1 MRTRFADQSG
11 LLSPVLAWVLPAAAA
26 AVAALH
32 QGLAVDGD
40 SHLFIWAGQ
49 TLLSSHWNQAFALS
63 TVQAGPLQLAL
74 FGSVGHWHAALALVL
89 TIGTALLVVAA
100 ARAVGVKSPALLGGV
115 GVLAVVTG
123 VTGNGLGGHPADAVL
138 PLVWIIAAAEA
149 RRGHA
154 WRAGLLIGLSAGFET
169 WGILGVAVL
178 ALAPRKRD
186 ALAGTFLAGATA
198 LALFAP
204 FMLGGHFHM
213 LSFHWYVS
221 YPSPVSML
229 VPEGTPFGWPLRLVQ
244 AAFAVSAGVAV
255 VRLLRRSPHVIWAAP
270 LAIIVVR
277 LLLDPLLLSYYL
289 AGPKALILVGAAL
302 GAARWAQL
310 RSVRREPKAS
320 VNRPAPA
327 R

>member
-1 MRTRFADQSG
+1 MRSRIADQSG
-11 LLSPVLAWVLPAAAA
+11 PVGHVLAWGVPAAAA
-26 AVAALH
+26 AVATLH
-32 QGLAVDGD
+32 EGLAVGGD

-49 TLLSSHWNQAFALS
+49 TLLSSHWSRAFALP

-89 TIGTALLVVAA
+89 TVGTALLVVAA
-100 ARAVGVKSPALLGGV
+100 ARAAGVRSPAFLAGA
-115 GVLAVVTG
+115 GVLAVVLG
-123 VTGNGLGGHPADAVL
+123 VTGNGLGGHPADVVL
-138 PLVWIIAAAEA
+138 PLVWIIAASEA

-154 WRAGLLIGLSAGFET
+154 WRAGVLVGLSAGLET

-186 ALAGTFLAGATA
+186 ALAGTVLAGATA

-204 FMLGGHFHM
+204 FMLAGHFHM

-244 AAFAVSAGVAV
+244 ASFALCAGVAV
-255 VRLLRRSPHVIWAAP
+255 VRILRRSPHVVWAAP
-270 LAIIVVR
+270 LAVIVVR

-289 AGPKALILVGAAL
+289 AGPKVLILVGGAL
-302 GAARWAQL
+302 GGALWLQRARDVPGSLVL
-310 RSVRREPKAS
+310 R
-320 VNRPAPA
+320 
-327 R
+327 

>member
-1 MRTRFADQSG
+1 MRTRIADQSG
-11 LLSPVLAWVLPAAAA
+11 LFSHVLAWGVPAAAA
-26 AVAALH
+26 AVATLH

-40 SHLFIWAGQ
+40 SHLFIAAGQ
-49 TLLSSHWNQAFALS
+49 TLLSSHWSRAFAQS

-74 FGSVGHWHAALALVL
+74 FGSVGHRHAALALVL
-89 TIGTALLVVAA
+89 TVGTALLVVAA
-100 ARAVGVKSPALLGGV
+100 ARAAGVKSPVLLCGAGL
-115 GVLAVVTG
+115 LAVVAG

-138 PLVWIIAAAEA
+138 PLVWIIAAGEA

-154 WRAGLLIGLSAGFET
+154 WRAGVLIGLTAGLET
-169 WGILGVAVL
+169 WGILGIAVL

-186 ALAGTFLAGATA
+186 AFAGTCLAGATA

-204 FMLGGHFHM
+204 FILGGHFHM
-213 LSFHWYVS
+213 SSFHWYVS

-255 VRLLRRSPHVIWAAP
+255 VRLLRRSPHVVWAAP

-289 AGPKALILVGAAL
+289 AGPKVLILVGAAL
-302 GAARWAQL
+302 GAARWRESRAEEVTSQL
-310 RSVRREPKAS
+310 VLR
-320 VNRPAPA
+320 
-327 R
+327 

>member
-1 MRTRFADQSG
+1 MRLRAVGTENSPQLFEVEFEADSEIKIH
-11 LLSPVLAWVLPAAAA
+11 A
-26 AVAALH
+26 H
-32 QGLAVDGD
+32 EEDENI
-40 SHLFIWAGQ
+40 FILAGQ
-49 TLLSSHWNQAFALS
+49 TLLSSHWSRAFALP

-89 TIGTALLVVAA
+89 TVGVALLVVAA
-100 ARAVGVKSPALLGGV
+100 ARAAGVRNPVFLTGAGV
-115 GVLAVVTG
+115 VAVVLG

-138 PLVWIIAAAEA
+138 PLTWIIAAAEA

-154 WRAGLLIGLSAGFET
+154 WRAGLLIGLSAGLET

-186 ALAGTFLAGATA
+186 ALAGTVLAGATA

-221 YPSPVSML
+221 YPSPLSML
-229 VPEGTPFGWPLRLVQ
+229 VPEGTPFSWPLRLVQ
-244 AAFAVSAGVAV
+244 ASFAVCAGVAV
-255 VRLLRRSPHVIWAAP
+255 ARLMRRSPHVVWAAP

-277 LLLDPLLLSYYL
+277 LLLDPLLFSYYL
-289 AGPKALILVGAAL
+289 AGPNALILVGAVL
-302 GAARWAQL
+302 GAACWTQRTKEVPSQL
-310 RSVRREPKAS
+310 VLR
-320 VNRPAPA
+320 
-327 R
+327 

>member
-1 MRTRFADQSG
+1 MLDR
-11 LLSPVLAWVLPAAAA
+11 VLPWALPAAAA

-32 QGLAVDGD
+32 QGLQVDGD

-49 TLLSSHWNQAFALS
+49 TLLSSHWSRAFALP

-89 TIGTALLVVAA
+89 TVGVALLVVAA
-100 ARAVGVKSPALLGGV
+100 ARAAGLKNPAVLCGAGL
-115 GVLAVVTG
+115 LAVVVG

-138 PLVWIIAAAEA
+138 PLLWIIAAAEA
-149 RRGHA
+149 RRGRV
-154 WRAGLLIGLSAGFET
+154 WRAGLLIGLSAGLET

-178 ALAPRKRD
+178 ALAPRMRD
-186 ALAGTFLAGATA
+186 ALAGTCLAGATA

-204 FMLGGHFHM
+204 FMLAGHFEM
-213 LSFHWYVS
+213 LKFHWYVS

-244 AAFAVSAGVAV
+244 ASFALCAGVAV
-255 VRLLRRSPHVIWAAP
+255 VRLLRRSPHVVWAAP
-270 LAIIVVR
+270 LAVIVVR

-302 GAARWAQL
+302 GAALWLERAKEVPGRLAL
-310 RSVRREPKAS
+310 R
-320 VNRPAPA
+320 
-327 R
+327 